1 MKIDIFVIDFDSTF
15 ISAESFEMIFKIAL
29 FKNPKKKEILKKMKA
44 ITDLSMKSEVD
55 FKQNFKMRMELLENN
70 ILKEEHL
77 IKVGK
82 KLESKVSPDI
92 VKIVDFAR
100 RKNKKVIVLSNSFK
114 LSMKDIM
121 NKYGLE
127 IYFANK
133 HIVDEKGFV
142 ISYDEANPMANNNGK
157 ENIIKFLKNV
167 KLIMPNEK
175 IMMIG
180 DGMSDYKVYEDG
192 FADYFMNFAIN
203 KNRRLKKF
211 KKDGDNN
218 FIIARTAEDIDNFLK
233 TVE

>member
-15 ISAESFEMIFKIAL
+15 VSVESLEMIFKTAL
-29 FKNPKKKEILKKMKA
+29 FKNPKRKEVLKKMND
-44 ITDLSMKSEVD
+44 IINLSMKSKVD
-55 FKQNFKMRMELLENN
+55 FKHNFKMKMDLIEDN

-82 KLESKVSPDI
+82 RLESKVSPGI
-92 VKIVDFAR
+92 VKIIDFAR
-100 RKNKKVIVLSNSFK
+100 RKNKKIIVLSNSFK
-114 LSMKDIM
+114 LPMKEVM

-133 HIVDEKGFV
+133 HITNDKGYV
-142 ISYDEANPMANNNGK
+142 IDYDETNPMANNTGK

-167 KLIMPNEK
+167 KLITPNEK

-180 DGMSDYKVYEDG
+180 DGMSDYQVYKDG

-203 KNRRLKKF
+203 KNRRLKKY
-211 KKDGDNN
+211 KKDGEDN
-218 FIIARTAEDIDNFLK
+218 FIIVRTIEDIDNFLK
-233 TVE
+233 IVE